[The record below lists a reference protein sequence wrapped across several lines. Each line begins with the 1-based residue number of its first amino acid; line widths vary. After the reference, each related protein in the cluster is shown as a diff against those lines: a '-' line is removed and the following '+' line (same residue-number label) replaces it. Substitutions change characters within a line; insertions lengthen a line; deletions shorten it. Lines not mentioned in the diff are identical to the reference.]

1 MCGYG
6 ITIVN
11 ILLKLK
17 EKGSK
22 HPPFSTLGMNIP
34 FNIVNI
40 SKTPL
45 YFQSRCEKQD
55 YPKISSPVMLTSVNY
70 PGVGQAVNV
79 NNIVC

>member
-1 MCGYG
+1 MCGYE
-6 ITIVN
+6 ITIVKM
-11 ILLKLK
+11 LLKLK

-22 HPPFSTLGMNIP
+22 HPPFSTLGVNIVI
-34 FNIVNI
+34 NIVNI

-45 YFQSRCEKQD
+45 YFQSRRENQD

>member
-1 MCGYG
+1 MKSL
-6 ITIVN
+6 VN

-22 HPPFSTLGMNIP
+22 HPPFSTLGMNITI
-34 FNIVNI
+34 NIVNI
-40 SKTPL
+40 TKTPL
-45 YFQSRCEKQD
+45 YFQSRRKKQD

-79 NNIVC
+79 NNILC

>member
-1 MCGYG
+1 MKSL
-6 ITIVN
+6 VN

-22 HPPFSTLGMNIP
+22 HPPFSTLGVNITI
-34 FNIVNI
+34 NIVNI
-40 SKTPL
+40 TKTPL
-45 YFQSRCEKQD
+45 YFQSRHENQN

>member
-1 MCGYG
+1 MKSL
-6 ITIVN
+6 VN

-22 HPPFSTLGMNIP
+22 HPPFSTLGVNITI
-34 FNIVNI
+34 NIVNI
-40 SKTPL
+40 TKTPL
-45 YFQSRCEKQD
+45 YFQSRHENQD

-70 PGVGQAVNV
+70 PGMSQAVNV

>member
-1 MCGYG
+1 MKSL
-6 ITIVN
+6 VN

-22 HPPFSTLGMNIP
+22 HPPFSTLGVNITI
-34 FNIVNI
+34 NIVNI
-40 SKTPL
+40 TKTPL
-45 YFQSRCEKQD
+45 YFQSRHENQD
-55 YPKISSPVMLTSVNY
+55 YPKISSLGMLTSVNY

>member
-1 MCGYG
+1 MKSL
-6 ITIVN
+6 VN

-34 FNIVNI
+34 INIVNI
-40 SKTPL
+40 TKTPL
-45 YFQSRCEKQD
+45 YFQSRHENQD

-79 NNIVC
+79 NNILC

>member
-1 MCGYG
+1 MKSL
-6 ITIVN
+6 VN

-22 HPPFSTLGMNIP
+22 HPPFSTLGVNITI
-34 FNIVNI
+34 NIVNI
-40 SKTPL
+40 TKTPL
-45 YFQSRCEKQD
+45 YFQSRHENQD

-70 PGVGQAVNV
+70 PGMGQAVNV

>member
-1 MCGYG
+1 MKSL
-6 ITIVN
+6 VN

-22 HPPFSTLGMNIP
+22 HPPFSTLGVNITI
-34 FNIVNI
+34 NIVNI
-40 SKTPL
+40 TKTPL
-45 YFQSRCEKQD
+45 YFQSRRENQD
-55 YPKISSPVMLTSVNY
+55 CPKISSPVMLTSVNY

>member
-1 MCGYG
+1 MKSL
-6 ITIVN
+6 VN

-22 HPPFSTLGMNIP
+22 HPPFSTLGVNITI
-34 FNIVNI
+34 NIVNI
-40 SKTPL
+40 TKTPL
-45 YFQSRCEKQD
+45 YFQSRRKKQD

-70 PGVGQAVNV
+70 PGMGQAVNV

>member
-1 MCGYG
+1 MKSL
-6 ITIVN
+6 VN

-22 HPPFSTLGMNIP
+22 HPPFSTLGVNITI
-34 FNIVNI
+34 NIVNI
-40 SKTPL
+40 TKTPL
-45 YFQSRCEKQD
+45 YFQSRHENQY

-79 NNIVC
+79 NNILC

>member
-1 MCGYG
+1 MKSL
-6 ITIVN
+6 VN

-22 HPPFSTLGMNIP
+22 HPPFSTLGVNIVI
-34 FNIVNI
+34 NIVNI

-45 YFQSRCEKQD
+45 YFQSRREIQD
-55 YPKISSPVMLTSVNY
+55 CPKISSPVMLTSVNY
-70 PGVGQAVNV
+70 PSVSQAVNV